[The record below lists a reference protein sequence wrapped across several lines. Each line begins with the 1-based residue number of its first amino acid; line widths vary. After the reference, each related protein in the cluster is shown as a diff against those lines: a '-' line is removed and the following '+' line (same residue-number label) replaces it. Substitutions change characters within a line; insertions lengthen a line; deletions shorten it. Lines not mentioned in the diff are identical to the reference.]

1 MTEDV
6 EKIIRSEEYRGY
18 DIRVVCE
25 RSPDEAGIGSWTV
38 IHGIYDQPG
47 EDGTLLSY
55 TPMQDE
61 LIDDVNRVIAL
72 RFNQAKTLIESGV
85 LGNEM

>member
-25 RSPDEAGIGSWTV
+25 WSLDEAGIGSWTV
-38 IHGIYDQPG
+38 IHGIYDAEG
-47 EDGTLLSY
+47 KLLSY

-61 LIDDVNRVIAL
+61 LIDDMNRVIAL

-85 LGNEM
+85 LDNEGP